1 MPTSVEGRKMTDNKT
16 EQNNADEQQ
25 IEAKNKAQAQ
35 QAPQEQDEQKKQG
48 YFRWQGLVGFFAVL
62 SLIMGVLV
70 IYAGD
75 LIKLGIEEGG
85 SHYWGAEVNVTDVEV
100 TWSPFKIAVNGF
112 EATDPATP
120 TQNIVA
126 FEQAR
131 VSMDLWQSI
140 VGKTLIHSVDIKQV
154 DLNKARQYPGKVTI
168 KPDAGKGAGEDTSVL
183 EDTMAA
189 LPTVDELLARSDL
202 KTAQAGVRLLET
214 YKTEK
219 VAIKALAEK
228 LPDQAKIAQYQRM
241 VKVISDTDTSSP
253 QALIKATEELNKLK
267 KQFEAD
273 KVLLKEAKKQL
284 KISKD
289 NISVVL
295 KDVKNAPQ
303 QDWAMLSEKYQL
315 NEGGA
320 QNFTELIFGQQ
331 AKAYFQQASELYE
344 IIKPML
350 DKMNKSDS
358 APPVEEN
365 YEKGRFVHF
374 VEENPMPDWLVEK
387 THISMNL
394 DQGGFVIEIDELN
407 AQHWIRNKSTLMTV
421 KSTNLL
427 GMGALD
433 LNADVFMQQKDGLRV
448 KSDWDVKGLSF
459 KQLPITDSKNF
470 KLVLAESKLDVKG
483 SAGYANQK
491 LENNNHLAFSDS
503 AFEGSA
509 DSSIGQAVVDILSEM
524 NTLSVD
530 IGANGDVTS
539 PDLSIRSGLDTQL
552 MSAIKKRAK
561 VELEKFKGKA
571 MTAMQQKV
579 AEQINANVGGE
590 QDLSAFDGDFSQ
602 LDKQLEE
609 LMKSKLAAKATDGI
623 KDKLKKKL
631 GDWF

>member
-1 MPTSVEGRKMTDNKT
+1 MTDNKT
-16 EQNNADEQQ
+16 EQNKAGDQQ
-25 IEAKNKAQAQ
+25 PESKVKSPKAKAQEQ
-35 QAPQEQDEQKKQG
+35 QAPKEQSQQKKSG

-62 SLIMGVLV
+62 SLIIGVLV
-70 IYAGD
+70 VYASD

-85 SHYWGAEVNVTDVEV
+85 SHYWGAEVNVADVEV

-120 TQNIVA
+120 SQNIVA

-154 DLNKARQYPGKVTI
+154 DLNKARKYPGKVTI
-168 KPDAGKGAGEDTSVL
+168 KPDTGKGAEEETSVL

-189 LPTVDELLARSDL
+189 LPTVEELLARSDL
-202 KTAQAGVRLLET
+202 KTAKAGVRLLET

-219 VAIKALAEK
+219 VAIKALSTK
-228 LPDQAKIAQYQRM
+228 LPDQAKISQYQLM
-241 VKVISDTDTSSP
+241 IKAISDTDTSSP
-253 QALIKATEELNKLK
+253 QALIKATEDLSELK
-267 KQFEAD
+267 KQFKAD

-295 KDVKNAPQ
+295 KEVKDAPK

-331 AKAYFQQASELYE
+331 AKAYFKQASELYE
-344 IIKPML
+344 LIKPML

-358 APPVEEN
+358 APLFVEN

-374 VEENPMPDWLVEK
+374 AEENPMPDWLVEK

-407 AQHWIRNKSTLMTV
+407 AQHWVRNKSTLLTV
-421 KSTNLL
+421 KSTDLL
-427 GMGALD
+427 GMGALA
-433 LNADVFMQQKDGLRV
+433 LNADVFMQQKEGLRI
-448 KSDWDVKGLSF
+448 KSDWDVQGLSF

-483 SAGYANQK
+483 SAAYANQK
-491 LENNNHLAFSDS
+491 LENKNHLAFSDS

-524 NTLSVD
+524 DNLSVD
-530 IGANGDVTS
+530 IGASGDVAS

-571 MTAMQQKV
+571 MKAMQQKV
-579 AEQINANVGGE
+579 AEQIKGNADGE
-590 QDLSAFDGDFSQ
+590 QDLLAFDGDFGK
-602 LDKQLEE
+602 LDEQLEE
-609 LMKSKLAAKATDGI
+609 LLKSKLAAKATDGL